1 MSKRDGVSVSLKS
14 GISLVGYKSKSFVNC
29 HIKLGKSWGEH
40 ELHMLV
46 GIYFMRI
53 KNLMVKARRSMN
65 SEVVLADR
73 VFKTPEKLFTHL
85 LIGRVRPM
93 QKDFLTLSDNRVTL
107 GTLWLK
113 Q

>member
-1 MSKRDGVSVSLKS
+1 MSKKDGVSVSLKS
-14 GISLVGYKSKSFVNC
+14 GISLVGYKSKSFENC

-65 SEVVLADR
+65 SEVVLADQ
-73 VFKTPEKLFTHL
+73 VFKTPEIVIYTFVNWYGKANAKHFSNT
-85 LIGRVRPM
+85 IR
-93 QKDFLTLSDNRVTL
+93 
-107 GTLWLK
+107 
-113 Q
+113 